1 MIREILQWTFKEHGI
16 MNIRSTAFS
25 GAIAVLFA
33 SLVCIYTPN
42 TAAQTFRG
50 SIQGTVTDSTGA
62 AIPGAQV
69 KVFSP
74 GTGLSRTVSTN
85 DLGGYV
91 ASELPLGTYN
101 ITVEREG
108 FRSTTL
114 TGIPVSVGSATRAD
128 AKLATGEVQEVVQVT
143 AEVPMVE
150 TSTNTTGGS
159 IEASQVAELPV
170 NGRDYT
176 KLLELVPGATS
187 DPVGSTES
195 AGSYGLFSLNGN
207 RGRSNNYLLD
217 GTDMNDG
224 YRNLP
229 SVNQAGVWGCPST
242 ILPVDALAEIPVTG
256 NSEAEFGRSSGA
268 TVNIVTKSGTNQI
281 HGSASESFRNDSLS
295 ARNYFNTDDLPKNSF
310 TNNQFSGLV
319 DGPILRDKTFFTLA
333 YEGQRENGGL
343 PQQGTVFSPDDVTAN
358 TPAGGINPVIKK
370 LLDSEPW
377 GVLPQTGG
385 NVTFTTPFSN
395 NSDNII
401 AKVDQ
406 HLKLFSPGDLLTA
419 RYFYAHGMQ
428 SFPLGML
435 YTGSSAPGFNTST
448 PTHVNI
454 VSLSYTSIPK
464 PNLIFEIRG
473 GYNRFLQQ
481 FLPQDIGLNPFT
493 AFGLNT
499 LPDGYSSRDLGL
511 PTITVSGIDSKGNT
525 FSYSP
530 IGATGSDS
538 RGRVDTNYQLFG
550 NVSLVKGRHSYKAG
564 VEWRRT
570 FINSFIDSGHR
581 GKLVFSGHSVTDP
594 NTQKTTTFSGLQ
606 DFLAGYIDGGSSADG
621 NGTRY
626 SYQNGGGAYL
636 LDSWHLT
643 SKVTLNY
650 GLRWDYYGVVGAENN
665 AFSIF
670 NVKTGNLE
678 TVGAK
683 GGPSSLYPRDLTDF
697 APRFSIADD
706 LLGNGKLVIRT
717 GAGIFYDGASQDFF
731 VGNQPWNTS
740 PAEAGPAF
748 NGIGFATPTVT
759 GVDVAGN
766 PTSIISAGSPVFSG
780 YAPNSV
786 FTVDQHLVTPRYVS
800 YDLNIESQIAKKV
813 ALQIGYVGS
822 QGRHLYHF
830 RDLNQVNNESGP
842 VTCANG
848 QKIQPGNVCYPSY
861 SIGSFTGIPLVYL
874 NQIETSA
881 ISNYNSLQTTLKVLN
896 WHNVTSTV
904 NYTWAHSIDTA
915 SDGLDFVPNAAQPD
929 DSFNPHAERASSNFD
944 VRQRFQWYWT
954 YNLPKFNYA
963 EKITSGWALD
973 GMFNFATGQPY
984 TVSYIYENDLNGSGE
999 FFGRPDIIGDPHK
1012 GASGANLLNLEAFA
1026 APCTNIDTNPNSQTY
1041 ESCLSGGHPG
1051 NEGRN
1056 AFNATNYTNYDFSLT
1071 KTSHLTEKLTM
1082 ELRGDFFNVFN
1093 HPNFSNPLLPGFGVD
1108 GFASSHIE
1116 GNRLIAGSGPGT
1128 SGQYLATTATPD
1140 VGSGNPYLG
1149 GGGPRSTQ
1157 LAVHFTF

>member
-1 MIREILQWTFKEHGI
+1 MK
-16 MNIRSTAFS
+16 NPV
-25 GAIAVLFA
+25 IALLSLCIVLF
-33 SLVCIYTPN
+33 LVCTSG
-42 TAAQTFRG
+42 AQTFRG
-50 SIQGTVTDSTGA
+50 SIQGTITDSTGA

-74 GTGLSRTVSTN
+74 GTGLTRTVTTN

-91 ASELPLGTYN
+91 ASELPLGTYS
-101 ITVEREG
+101 ITVAREG
-108 FRSTTL
+108 FGTTTL
-114 TGIPVSVGSATRAD
+114 TNIPVSVGTPTRAD
-128 AKLATGEVQEVVQVT
+128 AKLAAGSVQEVVQVT
-143 AEVPMVE
+143 AEVPLVE
-150 TSTNTTGGS
+150 TASNTTGGS
-159 IEASQVAELPV
+159 IEAAQVAELPI

-268 TVNIVTKSGTNQI
+268 TVNIVTKSGTNQF
-281 HGSASESFRNDSLS
+281 HGSASESYRNDSLS
-295 ARNYFNTDDLPKNSF
+295 ARNYFNTVDLPKNSF
-310 TNNQFSGLV
+310 TNHQFAGLL
-319 DGPILRDKTFFTLA
+319 DGPIFRDRSFFTLA

-343 PQQGTVFSPDDVTAN
+343 PQLGTVPGLSDYADHIASFGAV
-358 TPAGGINPVIKK
+358 NPVMQK
-370 LLDSEPW
+370 LWDSKPW
-377 GVLPQTGG
+377 GTLPQTGG

-395 NSDNII
+395 NSDNVI

-406 HLKLFSPGDLLTA
+406 HLKLISAGDLLTA

-435 YTGSSAPGFNTST
+435 YTGSSAPGFNTLT

-464 PNLIFEIRG
+464 PNLIFELRG

-481 FLPQDIGLNPFT
+481 FLPQDIGLNPVT
-493 AFGLNT
+493 AYGLNT
-499 LPDGYSSRDLGL
+499 LPTGFSPRDLGL
-511 PTITVSGIDSKGNT
+511 PTISVSGL
-525 FSYSP
+525 SP

-538 RGRVDTNYQLFG
+538 RGRIDTNYQLFG
-550 NVSLVKGRHSYKAG
+550 NVSLIKGRHSFKAG

-581 GKLVFSGHSVTDP
+581 GKLSFTGHAETNENGVETQFSPLD
-594 NTQKTTTFSGLQ
+594 
-606 DFLAGYIDGGSSADG
+606 DFLSGYIHSGSSAQG
-621 NGTRY
+621 SGTRY

-636 LDSWHLT
+636 LDSWHLS

-650 GLRWDYYGVVGAENN
+650 GLRWDYYGVIGAKNN
-665 AFSIF
+665 AFSLF
-670 NVKTGNLE
+670 NVKTGKLE
-678 TVGAK
+678 TVGAT
-683 GGPSSLYPRDLTDF
+683 GGPSSLYPRDLTNF
-697 APRFSIADD
+697 APRFSVADD

-731 VGNQPWNTS
+731 VGNQPWNTN

-748 NGIGFATPTVT
+748 NGIGFAASVAQTVPT
-759 GVDVAGN
+759 DN
-766 PTSIISAGSPVFSG
+766 SPIFSD
-780 YAPNSV
+780 YEPNSV

-800 YDLNIESQIAKKV
+800 YNLNIESQLAKKIAV
-813 ALQIGYVGS
+813 QIGYVGS

-830 RDLNQVNNESGP
+830 RDLNQVNNESGA

-848 QKIQPGNVCYPSY
+848 QKIQPGYVCYPSY
-861 SIGSFTGIPLVYL
+861 SIGSFTDISLWYV

-881 ISNYNSLQTTLKVLN
+881 ISNYNSLQTTLKILN
-896 WHNVTSTV
+896 WHNLTSTV

-954 YNLPKFNYA
+954 YNLPKFDRA
-963 EKITSGWALD
+963 EKLLSGWAVD

-984 TVSYIYENDLNGSGE
+984 TVSYLYENDLNQSGE
-999 FFGRPDIIGDPHK
+999 WFGRPDVIGDPYK
-1012 GASGANLLNLEAFA
+1012 GASGINLLNLEAFA
-1026 APCTNIDTNPNSQTY
+1026 APCTNIDTDPASSTY

-1051 NEGRN
+1051 SEGRN
-1056 AFNATNYTNYDFSLT
+1056 AFKSPNFTNYDFSLT
-1071 KTSHLTEKLTM
+1071 KTTHLTEKVSM
-1082 ELRGDFFNVFN
+1082 QLRTDFFNIFN

-1108 GFASSHIE
+1108 GFVSSHIE
-1116 GNRLIAGSGPGT
+1116 GNRLIAGSGPGS
-1128 SGQYLATTATPD
+1128 SGQFLQTTATPD

-1149 GGGPRSTQ
+1149 GGGPRSMQ
-1157 LAVHFTF
+1157 IAAHFTF